1 MSRAIGR
8 NAIVRGTK
16 SVAFAALLMPFV
28 AIAWAIAFEPLS
40 LGANPAE
47 AILHR
52 TGDWI
57 LNTLLLA
64 LAVTP
69 LKRMT
74 GINDL
79 VRFRRMFG
87 LFAAFYALCHVLA
100 YLAFD
105 RLFDLSDMAR
115 EIVKRPFIL
124 VGFLGFL
131 ILIPLAITS
140 TRGWVLRLGGKAW
153 ARLHQGIYAVA
164 ILGCIHYLWLVKRDL
179 TWPLIYSAAFLLLFL
194 ARWPKPV
201 PRLFGS
207 EKQVRGP

>member
-8 NAIVRGTK
+8 NAIVSGTK

-28 AIAWAIAFEPLS
+28 VIAWAIVYDPVS

-47 AILHR
+47 AILHQ

-57 LNTLLLA
+57 LNTLLLT
-64 LAVTP
+64 LAITP
-69 LKRMT
+69 LRRMT
-74 GINDL
+74 GVNDL
-79 VRFRRMFG
+79 IRFRRMFG

-124 VGFLGFL
+124 VGFLAFL
-131 ILIPLAITS
+131 ILIPLAVTS

-153 ARLHQGIYAVA
+153 ARLHKGIYAVA
-164 ILGCIHYLWLVKRDL
+164 ILGSVHYLWLVKRDL

-201 PRLFGS
+201 PRLVG
-207 EKQVRGP
+207 VRKAG

>member
-8 NAIVRGTK
+8 NAIVSGTK

-28 AIAWAIAFEPLS
+28 AIAWAIVYDPVS

-47 AILHR
+47 AILHQ

-57 LNTLLLA
+57 LNTLLLT

-69 LKRMT
+69 LRRMT
-74 GINDL
+74 GVNDL
-79 VRFRRMFG
+79 IRFRRMFG

-131 ILIPLAITS
+131 ILIPLAVTS

-153 ARLHQGIYAVA
+153 ARLHKGVYAVA
-164 ILGCIHYLWLVKRDL
+164 ILGSVHYLWLVKRDL
-179 TWPLIYSAAFLLLFL
+179 TWPLIYSAVFLLLFL

-201 PRLFGS
+201 PRLINFD
-207 EKQVRGP
+207 K

>member
-28 AIAWAIAFEPLS
+28 AIVWAIIYDPVS

-47 AILHR
+47 AILHQ

-57 LNTLLLA
+57 LNTLLLT
-64 LAVTP
+64 LAITP
-69 LKRMT
+69 LRRMT
-74 GINDL
+74 GVNELI
-79 VRFRRMFG
+79 RFRRMFG

-124 VGFLGFL
+124 VGFLAFL
-131 ILIPLAITS
+131 ILIPLAVTS

-153 ARLHQGIYAVA
+153 ARLHKGIYAVA
-164 ILGCIHYLWLVKRDL
+164 ILGSVHYLWLVKRDL

-201 PRLFGS
+201 PRLVG
-207 EKQVRGP
+207 VRKAG

>member
-1 MSRAIGR
+1 MPRAIGR
-8 NAIVRGTK
+8 QAIIRATK
-16 SVAFAALLMPFV
+16 SVVFAALLLPFV
-28 AIAWAIAFEPLS
+28 SIAWAIMFDPVS

-47 AILHR
+47 AILHQ
-52 TGDWI
+52 TGDWV
-57 LNTLLLA
+57 LNALLLT

-69 LKRMT
+69 LRRMT
-74 GINDL
+74 GVNDL
-79 VRFRRMFG
+79 IRFRRMFG
-87 LFAAFYALCHVLA
+87 LFAAFYALCHVTA

-105 RLFDLSDMAR
+105 RLFDLSDMAK

-124 VGFLGFL
+124 VGFLGVL

-153 ARLHQGIYAVA
+153 TRLHRGVYAVA
-164 ILGCIHYLWLVKRDL
+164 ILGSVHYLWLVKRDL

-201 PRLFGS
+201 PRLWGS
-207 EKQVRGP
+207 GR

>member
-8 NAIVRGTK
+8 NAIVSGTK

-28 AIAWAIAFEPLS
+28 AIAWAIVYDPVS

-47 AILHR
+47 AILHQ

-57 LNTLLLA
+57 LNTLLLT
-64 LAVTP
+64 LAITP
-69 LKRMT
+69 LRRMT
-74 GINDL
+74 GVNDL
-79 VRFRRMFG
+79 IRFRRMFG

-124 VGFLGFL
+124 VGFLAFL
-131 ILIPLAITS
+131 ILIPLAVTS

-153 ARLHQGIYAVA
+153 ARLHKGIYAVA
-164 ILGCIHYLWLVKRDL
+164 ILGSVHYLWLVKRDL

-201 PRLFGS
+201 PRLVG
-207 EKQVRGP
+207 VRKAG

>member
-47 AILHR
+47 AILHQ

-57 LNTLLLA
+57 LNALLLT
-64 LAVTP
+64 LAITP
-69 LKRMT
+69 LRRMT
-74 GINDL
+74 GVNDL
-79 VRFRRMFG
+79 IRFRRMFG

-124 VGFLGFL
+124 VGFLAFL
-131 ILIPLAITS
+131 ILIPLAVTS
-140 TRGWVLRLGGKAW
+140 TRGWVLRLGGKVW
-153 ARLHQGIYAVA
+153 AQLHKGIYAVA
-164 ILGCIHYLWLVKRDL
+164 ILGSVHYLWLVKRDL
-179 TWPLIYSAAFLLLFL
+179 TWPLIYSALFLLLFL

-201 PRLFGS
+201 PRLFG
-207 EKQVRGP
+207 VRNAG